1 MSKSGSSLPIVDESQ
16 ISIFNTESD
25 LHQRC
30 SVKAS
35 GLALLGIVVTI
46 DIVAEHCECLTISIM
61 DHFPPINIGWP
72 VAKTS
77 VMAPFCSAKKRCE
90 GTVL

>member
-1 MSKSGSSLPIVDESQ
+1 MRMSNEFIVDNESR

-25 LHQRC
+25 LLQRR

-46 DIVAEHCECLTISIM
+46 GIVAAHCEGLAIPTVA
-61 DHFPPINIGWP
+61 PPINTERP

-77 VMAPFCSAKKRCE
+77 VMAPFCSAKGRCE

>member
-1 MSKSGSSLPIVDESQ
+1 M
-16 ISIFNTESD
+16 
-25 LHQRC
+25 
-30 SVKAS
+30 KAS

-46 DIVAEHCECLTISIM
+46 GIVAEHCEGLTIPTV
-61 DHFPPINIGWP
+61 DHSPPINTGWH

-77 VMAPFCSAKKRCE
+77 VMAPFCSAKERCE